1 MNKQSLLALLTISS
15 IVLTSCGNS
24 STAETLSSTS
34 TTEAPTLEEDTES
47 LESTEEST
55 ETKETEETYQEQ
67 LDNLAKEIETATE
80 DKEPET
86 IAPENIIDESY
97 VEVEEDTGASQAA
110 FTVTPMTATLYA
122 VKNCN
127 IRKGPDSKAYEII
140 GTLNSG
146 DAVEVTG
153 KVDGL
158 NWYEIS
164 LAGGKAYVSASLL
177 QSTQPVQQPATP
189 SSSSSTTTTTPSTPS
204 QPSTPS
210 TPSSTP
216 STPSSS
222 DNPITYQDG
231 NIIKYKNGDTL
242 LDGVLYKQGEFVP
255 GYGIDGGSVYG
266 R

>member
-67 LDNLAKEIETATE
+67 LDHLAKEIETATE

-86 IAPENIIDESY
+86 IAPEDIIDESY

-177 QSTQPVQQPATP
+177 QSTQPSAQQPSAS
-189 SSSSSTTTTTPSTPS
+189 SSSSSTATTTPSTPS

-210 TPSSTP
+210 TPSNST
-216 STPSSS
+216 SSS
-222 DNPITYQDG
+222 GKITYQDG
-231 NIIKYKNGDTL
+231 NFIQYENGDTL
-242 LDGVLYKQGEFVP
+242 YNGVLYKQGEYVP
-255 GYGIDGGSVYG
+255 DHGIDGGTLPF
-266 R
+266 

>member
-1 MNKQSLLALLTISS
+1 MNKQSLLTLLTISS

-55 ETKETEETYQEQ
+55 ETKETYQEQ

-127 IRKGPDSKAYEII
+127 IRKGPDSKVYDII

-164 LAGGKAYVSASLL
+164 LAGEKAYVSASLL
-177 QSTQPVQQPATP
+177 QSTQPVQQPSAP
-189 SSSSSTTTTTPSTPS
+189 AQSSSSSSTITTTPSTPS
-204 QPSTPS
+204 QPATPS
-210 TPSSTP
+210 TPSNST
-216 STPSSS
+216 SGSGKIVSQSENGTIAYENG
-222 DNPITYQDG
+222 DVLYNGVLYHT
-231 NIIKYKNGDTL
+231 GDTL
-242 LDGVLYKQGEFVP
+242 PNGVIL
-255 GYGIDGGSVYG
+255 GGFM